1 MGQHKYNPTYKLL
14 EEGKLPPKKKSN
26 ISKRQMDRMI
36 MKEIEYM
43 TGLDKIYDAFPN
55 MRFGGY
61 YNW

>member
-36 MKEIEYM
+36 MKEIEHM